1 MDSADPDASTNLRRC
16 RSINKLIVAAL
27 ATTLCAQERNPFAN
41 DPQAAEAGK
50 PHARMEARISW
61 LSMIS

>member
-1 MDSADPDASTNLRRC
+1 M
-16 RSINKLIVAAL
+16 NKLIVAAL

-50 PHARMEARISW
+50 SHARMEARVSVGYR
-61 LSMIS
+61 